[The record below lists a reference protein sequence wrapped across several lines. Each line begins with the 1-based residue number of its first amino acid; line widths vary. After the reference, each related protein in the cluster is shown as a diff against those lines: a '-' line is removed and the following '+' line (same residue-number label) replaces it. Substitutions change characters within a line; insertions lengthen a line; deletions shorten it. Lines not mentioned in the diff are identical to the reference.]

1 MHFKS
6 SVWPIFAFS
15 ALTLLVGQQEGYP
28 ACKKRSGGARAWL
41 SLERDADL
49 YMAQLMPLPLTVS
62 CFSKIHTGFTFLVP
76 AHPGSPGK
84 RAVKC
89 VCLTYCR
96 LWRKTLVDPSG
107 TFSWSEIHAVDI
119 PRLLCVKMPQG
130 TGVVT
135 SGVRDPYRGSYQ
147 SNAPSTRSL
156 IVHEVDRCQPVT
168 VVSAFSFSSLTLL
181 VWVTKPAPVLKLQK
195 KKWRTP
201 PSLSFPSS
209 LHSPSF
215 RFTFLTPRLFAY
227 GPADA
232 TIIPKPHYL
241 LPQLN
246 PGWFY
251 LSGTGLPR

>member
-1 MHFKS
+1 MCVF
-6 SVWPIFAFS
+6 VWPIVGCDAKPCS
-15 ALTLLVGQQEGYP
+15 IHLVLLN
-28 ACKKRSGGARAWL
+28 
-41 SLERDADL
+41 
-49 YMAQLMPLPLTVS
+49 
-62 CFSKIHTGFTFLVP
+62 
-76 AHPGSPGK
+76 
-84 RAVKC
+84 
-89 VCLTYCR
+89 
-96 LWRKTLVDPSG
+96 PSG

-135 SGVRDPYRGSYQ
+135 SGVRDPYRGSNQ